1 MWGFFSIFNVY
12 NEYAM
17 EKNISYDTNV
27 THYSE
32 TLSIQGFQRHST
44 IEWE

>member
-1 MWGFFSIFNVY
+1 MY
-12 NEYAM
+12 NDLNM
-17 EKNISYDTNV
+17 IKISYDTNV

>member
-1 MWGFFSIFNVY
+1 
-12 NEYAM
+12 M
-17 EKNISYDTNV
+17 ESVNTTIVSDTNV

-32 TLSIQGFQRHST
+32 TLSIQGFQMHST

>member
-1 MWGFFSIFNVY
+1 MNNVS
-12 NEYAM
+12 NM
-17 EKNISYDTNV
+17 IKISYDTNV

-32 TLSIQGFQRHST
+32 TLSIQGFQRHTT